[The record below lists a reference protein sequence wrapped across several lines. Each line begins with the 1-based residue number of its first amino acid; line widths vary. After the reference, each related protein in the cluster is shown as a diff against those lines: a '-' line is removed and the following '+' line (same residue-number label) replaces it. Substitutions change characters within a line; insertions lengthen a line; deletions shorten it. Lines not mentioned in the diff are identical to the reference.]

1 VKIYSVTL
9 IIDSVIAVED
19 DEDPD
24 EVLEEVK
31 YDIINNEELTLQRVN
46 SELTKEMFEKA
57 SIKLPTGWSL
67 KTVPWSLNENDTR
80 SLKEIFDD
88 NSDCDASD

>member
-24 EVLEEVK
+24 EVLE
-31 YDIINNEELTLQRVN
+31 
-46 SELTKEMFEKA
+46 ELTKEMFEKA